1 MNAGQRGF
9 NLIELMV
16 TIAIIGILAA
26 VALPSYR
33 TYVERTNRTVAKG
46 ALTEIVSRQ
55 ESHFVERKRY
65 ALGLDDLGWGGDPLY
80 VDREGTLSGT
90 RTTNSIYELTLDGST
105 ASTSCPPGGSASGG
119 GFTVVAAPI
128 NSQSSDT
135 RCAELCLS
143 SVGVKGAGGSADDCW
158 QR

>member
-1 MNAGQRGF
+1 MNSGQRGF
-9 NLIELMV
+9 NLIELVV
-16 TIAIIGILAA
+16 TIAIVGILAA

-33 TYVERTNRTVAKG
+33 TYYERSNRTVAKG

-80 VDREGTLSGT
+80 VDREGTLSDT
-90 RTTNSIYELTLDGST
+90 RTTNSIYEFSLAGSP
-105 ASTSCPPGGSASGG
+105 ASTSCPPAGAATGG
-119 GFTVVAAPI
+119 GFTVIAEPI
-128 NSQSSDT
+128 NAQASDT
-135 RCAELCLS
+135 RCATLCLS
-143 SVGVKGAGGSADDCW
+143 SVGVKSASGTADDCW